1 MNDLKNNSDSE
12 KVNVRTYKMSKSSN
26 EVINKID
33 RFLSFKYEA
42 TQLSQLK
49 NLKLLNILRKD

>member
-1 MNDLKNNSDSE
+1 MNDLKNHSDSE
-12 KVNVRTYKMSKSSN
+12 KVNVTTYKMSKSSN

-42 TQLSQLK
+42 AQLSELK
-49 NLKLLNILRKD
+49 NLKLLNILRKE